1 MDNSDVHLKIFSSNE
16 NSLLWKF
23 TISTCYQYT
32 KHAKSLLVCAKPSA
46 LDFYHLEEHVIV
58 QLYNK
63 INTTY
68 KRHQNRNKHIS
79 K

>member
-1 MDNSDVHLKIFSSNE
+1 MFTIKYLVPMQ

-32 KHAKSLLVCAKPSA
+32 KHAKSLQVCENAKPST

-68 KRHQNRNKHIS
+68 KRHQNRTKHIS